1 MLSRVAAVKATR
13 THNRRGVTGSS
24 GRRREGRES
33 ERQRSNMFRRVFTS
47 AVLLLF
53 FVMWVCCGSGG
64 AHAEQAGVAVDP
76 FKGTTPISFAN
87 WREFNEDGGKI
98 TSLRVPGLVKVG
110 DDVFAVAEAQCG
122 EKDGAGSCAGIV
134 SKHLDIKGDSMD
146 ILTSDISLFCMQLVD
161 TAANNF
167 RTTEVLRP
175 TTVVIEDSVYMLVGK
190 YRHTEKQVEH
200 TNERGLLLVKGTL
213 TEENGKKKIR
223 WNETHVMNPQGKRE
237 SVSLTE
243 LIGGGGSGAVM
254 REGALVFPMQAKDKD
269 GKSVLLSMRFSNSG
283 NKWELSSTTPGKGC
297 RDPTLV
303 KWEEDQYDERLFMMA
318 HCDGGYY
325 DVHRSTENGYNW
337 NGHVKPITRVWGN
350 SHNRKGYG
358 VQSGSTTA
366 IIEGKKVML
375 ITAPVYP
382 KEDNEG
388 GKGRLHL
395 WVTDKA
401 RVYDVGPI
409 SRENDDA
416 AASSLLMKSGKD
428 NKELISLYENKK
440 DGAYNLVAVRL
451 AEKLERIKEVV
462 KTWKDL
468 DSALQSCSSVSSST
482 VDVRK
487 KGMCNDRVPTDGLVG
502 FLSGN
507 LSENTWR
514 DEYLG
519 VNATVTNGEPRVP
532 NGLTFKG
539 PGSWAVW
546 PVGDMGQTVP
556 YYFANTEFTLVATVS
571 IHEVPKESS
580 SPIPLMGVRMND
592 TSSTVLFGLS
602 YTHEKKWLAIA
613 EGSGNAEV
621 VDEWEPNKTYQVVL
635 RMNYDEW
642 TVFVDKEEIHQKSY
656 DKSLFN
662 SHRISHF
669 YIGGDSKH
677 QSATGGHVTVT
688 NVMLYNEELFGND
701 LYKLKT
707 SKVTIPSLGVEE
719 QPTGQVASTDVS
731 VASES
736 RSEESV
742 SHEELTEDDTDE
754 QEEESVD
761 DPVPA
766 APSSTVAGGSSVS
779 EPAIAAESAEN
790 SRSDDNAQFHQGK
803 TAQQATLN
811 EDYKSMQRDSDVQP
825 RDLESEELTEA
836 TDLERSS
843 GSYDEEMPEE
853 EGEADGRSGEST
865 SPVTASLSVYTATAP
880 ADGEHQVR
888 QSIELPAENDD
899 VRSTGTGTTGAERSL
914 SLEAGGSDSE
924 RTMSSDGSLTSSTSD
939 AEPTSAE
946 KTDDV
951 SRTEGAEFSFEDG
964 KEAPQTVDTKP
975 ENTNTTPGETKIP
988 SESNATTAS
997 DTDILLEK
1005 GHLGELAAMYLI
1017 GDSTVHGCV
1026 SRVLLLLLLGLW
1038 GTAALC

>member
-1 MLSRVAAVKATR
+1 MS
-13 THNRRGVTGSS
+13 
-24 GRRREGRES
+24 
-33 ERQRSNMFRRVFTS
+33 RRVFTS

-53 FVMWVCCGSGG
+53 VVMWVCCGSGG
-64 AHAEQAGVAVDP
+64 AHAEQAGAAVDP

-98 TSLRVPGLVKVG
+98 TSLRVPGLVKMG

-122 EKDGAGSCAGIV
+122 EKDGAGTCAGIV

-161 TAANNF
+161 TAANKF

-223 WNETHVMNPQGKRE
+223 WNETHLVNPQGKRE

-243 LIGGGGSGAVM
+243 FVGGGGSGAVM

-283 NKWELSSTTPGKGC
+283 NKWELSSTTPGNGC

-318 HCDGGYY
+318 HCAGGYY

-350 SHNRKGYG
+350 SHNRKRYG
-358 VQSGSTTA
+358 VKSGSTTA

-382 KEDNEG
+382 KEDNKG

-401 RVYDVGPI
+401 RVYDVGPV
-409 SRENDDA
+409 SRGDDDA
-416 AASSLLMKSGKD
+416 AASSLLMKD
-428 NKELISLYENKK
+428 ENKELISLYENKK

-451 AEKLERIKEVV
+451 TEKLERIKEVV

-468 DSALQSCSSVSSST
+468 DRALKTCRSGSSGT

-487 KGMCNDRVPTDGLVG
+487 KGMCNGRVPTDGLVG

-507 LSENTWR
+507 FSENTWS

-539 PGSWAVW
+539 PGAGAEW
-546 PVGDMGQTVP
+546 PVGKLGQTVP

-571 IHEVPKESS
+571 IHEVPKEDIRS
-580 SPIPLMGVRMND
+580 IPLIGVRMND

-613 EGSGNAEV
+613 EGSGNAED

-642 TVFVDKEEIHQKSY
+642 TVFVDKKQIHNKKY
-656 DKSLFN
+656 NTSLFN

-688 NVMLYNEELFGND
+688 NVMLYNEELFGNK

-719 QPTGQVASTDVS
+719 QPTGQVAGTDVS

-736 RSEESV
+736 KSEESAIY
-742 SHEELTEDDTDE
+742 EELTEDDTDE

-761 DPVPA
+761 DLVPA
-766 APSSTVAGGSSVS
+766 APSSTVAAESSVP
-779 EPAIAAESAEN
+779 EPAIAAESAGN
-790 SRSDDNAQFHQGK
+790 SLSEDNFQLSKGE
-803 TAQQATLN
+803 TSRQATLN
-811 EDYKSMQRDSDVQP
+811 EDYKSMQRYSDVQP
-825 RDLESEELTEA
+825 QELPSEELTEV

-865 SPVTASLSVYTATAP
+865 SPVTASLSVETVTAP

-899 VRSTGTGTTGAERSL
+899 VRSTGTVTTGAEQSL
-914 SLEAGGSDSE
+914 SLEAGDGNSE

-951 SRTEGAEFSFEDG
+951 SWTEGAEFSFEDG
-964 KEAPQTVDTKP
+964 KEAPKTVDTAQG
-975 ENTNTTPGETKIP
+975 NTNTTPGETKIP
-988 SESNATTAS
+988 SESNATTPS

-1038 GTAALC
+1038 VTAALC